1 MRKWYLL
8 LLAFMMLANAAV
20 RGAQNRIG
28 EVTEASGQSY
38 IPSAMAAWDNH
49 MTPSTGNVRIPV
61 FMIEFRDT
69 AFSDDV
75 ISGEELERAMF
86 SEKEESGISSF
97 YLNASYG
104 SLHLSGDVFSYRAEG
119 TIASYENESGY
130 ETLSMEVLRALDDR
144 IDYTVYD
151 SDCDGII
158 DAYILCIPTGG
169 DADFW
174 YGCQATWYQN
184 NGFTVDGVAPL
195 YYIMCDAQPEREYMD
210 YYFEVIRHEF
220 GHCMGLPDY
229 YKYNSKDW
237 EGMSGVAGYEVM
249 DDMEG
254 DFSQFSKLQLGWLR
268 EDQVQVYHYGEEELF
283 TLPAAV
289 NGGCIIIFRQGNED
303 YQSEYFIIEYDT
315 PEGNFKGVLDERE
328 AGVRIMHVQAECVTD
343 GWDHY
348 YRYNNY
354 SDEYDS
360 SDNGIRV
367 VRLVNDGNGYYH
379 TGDTVSFGEAGL
391 EWYDNADAEPFYEDF
406 TIKIGACNKDEVQII
421 IESICLKTA

>member
-1 MRKWYLL
+1 MQKLYLM
-8 LLAFMMLANAAV
+8 LLAFMLLINIAD
-20 RGAQNRIG
+20 RGVQDQIG
-28 EVTEASGQSY
+28 EVKNASDQNY
-38 IPSAMAAWDNH
+38 IPSAMSTWNNH
-49 MTPSTGNVRIPV
+49 TTPSTGNVRILV
-61 FMIEFRDT
+61 FMIEFQDVT
-69 AFSDDV
+69 FSDEV
-75 ISGEELERAMF
+75 ISEKELERAMF
-86 SEKEESGISSF
+86 SEGEESGISSF
-97 YLNASYG
+97 YRKASYG
-104 SLHLSGDVFSYRAEG
+104 NLHLSGDVFAYQAEG

-130 ETLSMEVLRALDDR
+130 ETLSMEVLRALDNQ
-144 IDYTVYD
+144 IDYTDYD
-151 SDCDGII
+151 SNCDGIL

-184 NGFTVDGVAPL
+184 IGFRVDGVAPL
-195 YYIMCDAQPEREYMD
+195 YYVICDAQPERAYMD
-210 YYFEVIRHEF
+210 YYFEVVRHEF

-229 YKYNSKDW
+229 YKYNSENW
-237 EGMSGVAGYEVM
+237 EGMSGIAGYEVM

-268 EDQVQVYHYGEEELF
+268 EEQIQIYHYGEKELF

-289 NGGCIIIFRQGNED
+289 NGGCIIIFREGNED

-315 PEGNFKGVLDERE
+315 PEGNFTGVLDERE
-328 AGVRIMHVQAECVTD
+328 AGVRIMHVQAECTTD
-343 GWDHY
+343 GWSYY

-354 SDEYDS
+354 SEEYDT

-391 EWYDNADAEPFYEDF
+391 EWYDSTDAEAFHGDF
-406 TIKIGACNKDEVQII
+406 TIKIGACNEDEVQII
-421 IESICLKTA
+421 IE